1 MLSNV
6 CVFSGSSDRME
17 SYYLE
22 SARAMGRSIARRG
35 MTLIYGAGG
44 TGMMGALADAALEA
58 GAEVIGIIPRRFNT
72 PELVHTGLTELH
84 VVDTMHQ
91 RKAAMVELAQSFL
104 ALPGGFG
111 TLEELFEV
119 LTWAQIGIHQK
130 PIGVLNV
137 HGYYEPLLNF
147 VEHIRTHGF
156 IYDEHRTLLMSAGD
170 PDNLL
175 EMLDAYRPPQGL
187 ERWVDRKG

>member
-1 MLSNV
+1 MLTNV

-17 SYYLE
+17 SAFLE
-22 SARAMGRSIARRG
+22 SARAMGRSIAHRG
-35 MTLIYGAGG
+35 LTLVYGAGC

-72 PELVHTGLTELH
+72 PELVHTGLTELRI
-84 VVDTMHQ
+84 VDSMHQ
-91 RKAAMVELAQSFL
+91 RKAAMVELAQAFL

-119 LTWAQIGIHQK
+119 LTWAQIGIHRK

-137 HGYYEPLLNF
+137 HGYYDPLLTF
-147 VEHIRTHGF
+147 VEHIRAHGF
-156 IYDEHRTLLMSAGD
+156 IYDEHRALLMSASE
-170 PDNLL
+170 PDGLL
-175 EMLDAYRPPQGL
+175 DLLAEYRPPDGL
-187 ERWVDRKG
+187 ERWVERKG